1 MHLKWPGPPDSRPIA
16 KGSSPQIPRM
26 PLNSVLLLMVP
37 SPFPPKR
44 RIVPEL
50 VEPMLTFPVIED
62 IDVNARTIL
71 SGVPPT
77 SSLFEMARFDCVATN
92 SMEVLTWPLD
102 LLLSIVALQRPKLV

>member
-1 MHLKWPGPPDSRPIA
+1 MLELMPMA
-16 KGSSPQIPRM
+16 KGSSTRIPRM
-26 PLNSVLLLMVP
+26 PLNSVLPLIVTFE
-37 SPFPPKR
+37 SPPKR
-44 RIVPEL
+44 RMVPEL

-77 SSLFEMARFDCVATN
+77 SSLFEMARFELVATTN
-92 SMEVLTWPLD
+92 MDVLRWPLD